1 MSEFGN
7 CKMQRKI
14 DGKIIFAKKV
24 GEDIYCHKTMRM
36 LPMAKYYSED
46 GTELVRSSW
55 REIEHKDDYA
65 YESALVPIDD
75 GIWERV
81 GYMSGC
87 AILLFSFAK
96 YLGAI

>member
-1 MSEFGN
+1 MSEQFGN

-36 LPMAKYYSED
+36 LPLAKYYSD
-46 GTELVRSSW
+46 DDTELVRSSW
-55 REIEHKDDYA
+55 REIEHEDD

-75 GIWERV
+75 GVWDRL
-81 GYMSGC
+81 GYMTAC
-87 AILLFSFAK
+87 AVLLFGICKFF
-96 YLGAI
+96 GAI